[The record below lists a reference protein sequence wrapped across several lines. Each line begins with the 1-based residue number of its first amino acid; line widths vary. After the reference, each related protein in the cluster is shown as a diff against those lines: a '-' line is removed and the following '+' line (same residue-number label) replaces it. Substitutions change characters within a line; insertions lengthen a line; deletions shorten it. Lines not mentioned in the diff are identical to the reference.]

1 MRQPSH
7 KSSPAKA
14 GVPHAPQRQRGRER
28 VAALVSAGAKVFG
41 EKGYDA
47 ATMTEIAAV
56 AGASIGSLY
65 QFFPT
70 KEAIADAVHAAVG
83 DALLAVLQ
91 GLGSEAAG
99 LSPDELA
106 DRLFKA
112 FFAFLTANPAFV
124 TLADLPPDPGK
135 SARRAAMR
143 SSVANLLTAMSPRKP
158 QHEAERLAILILQLM
173 RVAVSVSSEPD
184 LPDRD
189 AVLADLRT
197 VLHRLIGAD

>member
-1 MRQPSH
+1 MR
-7 KSSPAKA
+7 KSSYKSSAAKTA
-14 GVPHAPQRQRGRER
+14 APHAPQRQRGRDR
-28 VAALVSAGAKVFG
+28 VAALVAAGARVFG

-47 ATMTEIAAV
+47 ATMTEIAGV
-56 AGASIGSLY
+56 AGAAIGSLY

-83 DALLAVLQ
+83 DALLEVLQ
-91 GLGSEAAG
+91 GLAKDAAG
-99 LSPDELA
+99 LSPDDLA
-106 DRLFKA
+106 DRLFGA

-135 SARRAAMR
+135 TARRAAMR
-143 SSVANLLTAMSPRKP
+143 SSVADLLTAINPPKPR
-158 QHEAERLAILILQLM
+158 HEAERLAILILHLM

-189 AVLADLRT
+189 AVLADLQT

>member
-7 KSSPAKA
+7 KSSLAKA
-14 GVPHAPQRQRGRER
+14 VTPHAPQRQRGRDR
-28 VAALVSAGAKVFG
+28 VAALVAAGAKVFG
-41 EKGYDA
+41 AKGYDA

-56 AGASIGSLY
+56 AGAAIGSLY

-70 KEAIADAVHAAVG
+70 KGAIADAVHAAVG

-91 GLGSEAAG
+91 RLAADATG
-99 LSPDELA
+99 LSPNELA
-106 DRLFKA
+106 DKLYST

-135 SARRAAMR
+135 TARRTAMR
-143 SSVANLLTAMSPRKP
+143 SSVADLLTAMNPPKPR
-158 QHEAERLAILILQLM
+158 HEAERLAILILHLM
-173 RVAVSVSSEPD
+173 RVAVSVSGEPD

-189 AVLADLRT
+189 AVLADLRA
-197 VLHRLIGAD
+197 LMHRLIGTG